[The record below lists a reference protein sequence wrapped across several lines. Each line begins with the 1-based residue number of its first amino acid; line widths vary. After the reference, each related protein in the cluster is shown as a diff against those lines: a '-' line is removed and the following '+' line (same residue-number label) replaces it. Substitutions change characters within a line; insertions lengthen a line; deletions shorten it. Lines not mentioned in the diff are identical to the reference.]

1 MMAAVALGALMML
14 FLYLGLSARPAT
26 SPAEERLARLG
37 EEKVHHAAKP
47 EEERT
52 TRQALLDAIR
62 EGLSAFVS
70 MLGRRRGGES
80 EAYKSVRQRLL
91 EAGFRA
97 PNALSVYMG
106 SRIVLAVG
114 LSGLS
119 LLTSTAIGKP
129 ASLLTLMLPAMIG
142 YLLPGVVV
150 DRARKRRQ
158 ESIER
163 GLADAIDLMLICIEA
178 GLGLRETLG
187 RVGEELKDREPVIAN
202 EFRAAVAEASAGR
215 GLLRALRSMAD
226 RTANKEL
233 DTLVSLLIQ
242 TDRFGTP
249 LTETLR
255 MQGES
260 IRFARMQRAEE
271 AAQKAPVKM
280 LGPSMLIFMAILIIV
295 GGPALIS
302 IRGAMGGAG

>member
-1 MMAAVALGALMML
+1 MMVAVLLGALMLL
-14 FLYLGLSARPAT
+14 FLYLGLSARPTT

-37 EEKVHHAAKP
+37 EAKVHAKVV

-52 TRQALLDAIR
+52 TRQAFLSSLR
-62 EGLSAFVS
+62 EGLSAFVA
-70 MLGRRRGGES
+70 MFGRRKTEGDV
-80 EAYKSVRQRLL
+80 YTSVKQRLL
-91 EAGFRA
+91 EAGFRS
-97 PNALSVYMG
+97 PNALSIYMG

-114 LSGLS
+114 FSGLS
-119 LLTSTAIGKP
+119 LLVTSAIGFQP
-129 ASLLTLMLPAMIG
+129 SLLSLMLPAMLG
-142 YLLPGVVV
+142 YLLPGIVV
-150 DRARKRRQ
+150 DRTRTRRQ
-158 ESIER
+158 ESINR

-187 RVGEELKDREPVIAN
+187 RVGEELRDREPVIAT
-202 EFRAAVAEASAGR
+202 EFSAAVAEASAGR

-280 LGPSMLIFMAILIIV
+280 LGPSMLIFVAILIIV
-295 GGPALIS
+295 GGPAMMS